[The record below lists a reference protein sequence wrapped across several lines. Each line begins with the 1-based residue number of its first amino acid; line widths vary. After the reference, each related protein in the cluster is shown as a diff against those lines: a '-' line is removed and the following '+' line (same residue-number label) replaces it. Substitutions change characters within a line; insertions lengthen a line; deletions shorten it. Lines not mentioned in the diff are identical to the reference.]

1 MHKAEPAST
10 TPSLWSLYRALWHY
24 AHGMHLRVVTS
35 NALLIA
41 SQLVK
46 LTIPWLTA
54 QAINAL
60 QVSGT
65 ESIGH
70 AAMLIICILSATT
83 VSWAMHGPGR
93 ILERSIGVQVRQRLS
108 DELYHRVSTLP
119 LEWHE
124 KHHSG
129 ETLFRVGKTTG
140 ALSDFAQSQF
150 IFLQNA
156 VNILGPLVAL
166 MLLSTKVGAMA
177 LAGYL
182 VVGLMIVRF
191 DRVLIQLV
199 RVQNDAERR
208 YSSALVDTLGN
219 VGTVISLRLQ
229 NATRA
234 MLDSRLAAVFEPLR
248 KNIVLN
254 ETKWCAMD
262 LVMMCITWGMVATYA
277 WSAKSSA
284 GVLLIGNVFMVYQY
298 ANQAHSVIAA
308 IAMHYQSFA
317 RMQAD
322 YASADPIRNATE
334 RPAPQ
339 LPLPRDWKRIDI
351 AGLDFAYAR
360 SRRDTATLKSVALT
374 LNRGETI
381 ALVGPSGSG
390 KSTLMRVLAGL
401 YESSRGRFSIDGVP
415 YPGMRNIGAAATL
428 IPQDAEVFDGSVLD
442 NITFGIPHPYEAVEQ
457 ALRISCFAAVVAA
470 LPQGLETVLT
480 ERGINLS
487 GGQKQRLAL
496 ARGIVAA
503 RSSSV
508 LLLDE
513 PTSSLDA
520 VTEAHVF
527 SELRNAVPDAGIVA
541 SVHRLNLLPRFDR
554 VILMDDGA
562 IVDCGTVS
570 ELLDRQP
577 LFRDLWQRSLST
589 EVVVRA
595 A

>member
-10 TPSLWSLYRALWHY
+10 IPTLWSLYRALWHY
-24 AHGMHLRVVTS
+24 AHGMHLRVVSS

-54 QAINAL
+54 RAINAL

-129 ETLFRVGKTTG
+129 ETLFRVGKTTA

-156 VNILGPLVAL
+156 VNILGPLAAL
-166 MLLSTKVGAMA
+166 MLLSTKVGGIA

-199 RVQNDAERR
+199 HVQNDAERR

-234 MLDSRLAAVFEPLR
+234 MLDSRLAAVFDPLR

-284 GVLLIGNVFMVYQY
+284 GVLLIGNVFMVY
-298 ANQAHSVIAA
+298 
-308 IAMHYQSFA
+308 
-317 RMQAD
+317 R
-322 YASADPIRNATE
+322 
-334 RPAPQ
+334 
-339 LPLPRDWKRIDI
+339 
-351 AGLDFAYAR
+351 
-360 SRRDTATLKSVALT
+360 
-374 LNRGETI
+374 
-381 ALVGPSGSG
+381 
-390 KSTLMRVLAGL
+390 
-401 YESSRGRFSIDGVP
+401 
-415 YPGMRNIGAAATL
+415 
-428 IPQDAEVFDGSVLD
+428 
-442 NITFGIPHPYEAVEQ
+442 
-457 ALRISCFAAVVAA
+457 
-470 LPQGLETVLT
+470 
-480 ERGINLS
+480 
-487 GGQKQRLAL
+487 
-496 ARGIVAA
+496 
-503 RSSSV
+503 
-508 LLLDE
+508 
-513 PTSSLDA
+513 
-520 VTEAHVF
+520 
-527 SELRNAVPDAGIVA
+527 
-541 SVHRLNLLPRFDR
+541 DR

-589 EVVVRA
+589 EVTARA